1 MKKTLIMFPA
11 MLLTLLSSTAIA
23 LTWAE
28 INFSPKEAFWSDELE
43 DYLIGD
49 SYELAVI
56 NPDTFGLKKSLRFS
70 CSLDQFGDDPSA
82 IRYDTSIV
90 FEGTGANGLPV
101 TAGSDEWFSD
111 GDIYP
116 VRIVTP
122 SRDFT
127 EDWDWIR
134 YEDDY
139 IGGNPA
145 GFVTSGLVFGD
156 MKNTPWIRIEV
167 MGQTFSF
174 ETSGIQGYIQALER
188 KCGEL

>member
-1 MKKTLIMFPA
+1 MKKTLVMFPA

-23 LTWAE
+23 VTWAE
-28 INFSPKEAFWSDELE
+28 IMFSPKEAFWDDELQ

-49 SYELAVI
+49 SYELVVF

-70 CSLDQFGDDPSA
+70 CALDDFGDDPSE
-82 IRYDTSIV
+82 IYYDTSIL
-90 FEGTGANGLPV
+90 FEGAGANVLPV
-101 TAGSDEWFSD
+101 TAGSGEWFSD
-111 GDIYP
+111 GDIFP

-127 EDWDWIR
+127 EDWGWIR

-139 IGGNPA
+139 IA
-145 GFVTSGLVFGD
+145 GDPVDFAESGLRYGD
-156 MKNTPWIRIEV
+156 LKNTPWVRIEV
-167 MGQTFSF
+167 MGQTFTL